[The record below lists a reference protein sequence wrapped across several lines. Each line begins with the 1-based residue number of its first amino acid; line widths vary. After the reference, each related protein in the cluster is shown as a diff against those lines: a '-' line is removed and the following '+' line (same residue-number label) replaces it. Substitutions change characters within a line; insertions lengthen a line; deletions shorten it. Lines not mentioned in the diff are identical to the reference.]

1 MNHRFFARTAIAIA
15 ATALTSLGV
24 SAAAAQTTTAASPRF
39 QCENNYP
46 ALCIFQGSQWSGTA
60 IALSTTLY
68 SNHWVSITNPSGNGP
83 SGITLPWGS
92 FNDDSGS
99 SVAFGDALTGQ
110 IMCYKPG
117 TRLSEPQVRSY
128 RWVWIEFGN
137 TGCTAVLGTLPHP

>member
-1 MNHRFFARTAIAIA
+1 MIHRFFARTAIAIA
-15 ATALTSLGV
+15 ATAIASLGV
-24 SAAAAQTTTAASPRF
+24 SAATAQAAPASPRF
-39 QCENNYP
+39 QCDNFAP

-60 IALSTTLY
+60 IELSTQLY
-68 SNHWVSITNPSGNGP
+68 GNRWVSITNPSGNGP

-99 SVAFGDALTGQ
+99 SVAFGDAQTGQ

-128 RWVWIEFGN
+128 RYVWIEFGN
-137 TGCTAVLGTLPHP
+137 TDCTGVLGTLPSP